1 MPSSSSASEFVKN
14 SLDDIKKM
22 STLNQVFVGG
32 SAGLATGYVMS
43 KVGRLAAFTVG
54 SSLIMLQLAQ
64 HFGYIEIKWGKKSS
78 KIKDL
83 KKKAIKAAEESG
95 LLDSDTQNQK
105 LERMYGNFKKF
116 MQENFTFGVSFG
128 GGVLVGISI

>member
-1 MPSSSSASEFVKN
+1 MPSSNSASEFIKN
-14 SLDDIKKM
+14 SLNEIKKM

-105 LERMYGNFKKF
+105 FERMYGHVKKF
-116 MQENFTFGVSFG
+116 MQENFAFGVSFG
-128 GGVLVGISI
+128 GGVLIGISI

>member
-1 MPSSSSASEFVKN
+1 MPSSN
-14 SLDDIKKM
+14 SVSDFIRNSINEIKEM

-32 SAGLATGYVMS
+32 SAGLATGYVTS
-43 KVGRLAAFTVG
+43 KVGRMAAFTVG

-83 KKKAIKAAEESG
+83 KKKAIEVAEETG
-95 LLDSDTQNQK
+95 LLDSNSQNEK
-105 LERMYGNFKKF
+105 LERAFGFVKKF
-116 MQENFTFGVSFG
+116 MQENFAFGISFG
-128 GGVLVGISI
+128 GGLLIGISI

>member
-1 MPSSSSASEFVKN
+1 MSSSNSVSEFIKN
-14 SLDDIKKM
+14 SINEIKGM
-22 STLNQVFVGG
+22 STLNQMLVGG

-43 KVGRLAAFTVG
+43 KVGRMAAFTVG
-54 SSLIMLQLAQ
+54 SSLIGLQLAQ

-95 LLDSDTQNQK
+95 LLDKETQNEK
-105 LERMYGNFKKF
+105 LEKAYGFVKKF
-116 MQENFTFGVSFG
+116 MQENFAFGLSFG
-128 GGVLVGISI
+128 GGVLIGISI